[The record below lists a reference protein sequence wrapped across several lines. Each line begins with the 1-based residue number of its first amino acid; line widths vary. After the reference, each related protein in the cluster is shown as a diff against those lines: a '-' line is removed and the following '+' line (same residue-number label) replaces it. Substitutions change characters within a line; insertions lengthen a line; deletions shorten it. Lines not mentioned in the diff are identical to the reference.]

1 MLVYFIKR
9 LLMLIPVL
17 FCVSILV
24 FLIMR
29 VFSPDPAL
37 IVLGQHATTEK
48 INMWRESMGLNDPIV
63 IQYLDYMKAVFHG
76 DFGYSY
82 FTNTPV
88 TDELLARLPAT
99 IELSV
104 LAIILAA
111 IIGIFL
117 GVLSAVKKNSIIDN
131 LTIDFSPHRCFNA
144 GILARNAPY
153 HSFFRIS
160 ALVSIRR
167 TH

>member
-63 IQYLDYMKAVFHG
+63 TQYLDYMKAVFHG

-82 FTNTPV
+82 FT
-88 TDELLARLPAT
+88 
-99 IELSV
+99 
-104 LAIILAA
+104 
-111 IIGIFL
+111 
-117 GVLSAVKKNSIIDN
+117 
-131 LTIDFSPHRCFNA
+131 FSTKHKENP
-144 GILARNAPY
+144 
-153 HSFFRIS
+153 
-160 ALVSIRR
+160 
-167 TH
+167 

>member
-1 MLVYFIKR
+1 
-9 LLMLIPVL
+9 MLIPVL

-82 FTNTPV
+82 FTNT
-88 TDELLARLPAT
+88 
-99 IELSV
+99 
-104 LAIILAA
+104 
-111 IIGIFL
+111 
-117 GVLSAVKKNSIIDN
+117 
-131 LTIDFSPHRCFNA
+131 
-144 GILARNAPY
+144 
-153 HSFFRIS
+153 FFFI
-160 ALVSIRR
+160 
-167 TH
+167 T